1 MLNPNRPNSWHYVFT
16 TASKPANAA
25 RSVVLNINGV
35 SVNTQIITSSKPAGD
50 KMIVRQRIIAHPLSS
65 KHSVSKQQVL
75 QALITHGQMKKFGAP
90 LLKDMLANLL
100 DPFTTVMTSVQER
113 PLPNP
118 LTDAAK
124 DELANIFKSEY
135 GTFIQ
140 DLAKLLE
147 QGIISKAQA
156 LALLREGS
164 ILKAAAV
171 KSLIDRANVANITKI
186 QAIRAAVEDY
196 SSIVEG
202 RLLEPLGFT
211 VQEILN
217 ATQ

>member
-1 MLNPNRPNSWHYVFT
+1 M
-16 TASKPANAA
+16 
-25 RSVVLNINGV
+25 
-35 SVNTQIITSSKPAGD
+35 NTQIITSSKPAGD

-65 KHSVSKQQVL
+65 KHTVSRQQVL
-75 QALITHGQMKKFGAP
+75 QALITHGQMKKFVAP
-90 LLKDMLANLL
+90 FLLKDMLANLL
-100 DPFTTVMTSVQER
+100 DPFTAVMTSVQER

-156 LALLREGS
+156 LALFREGS
-164 ILKAAAV
+164 NLKAAAV

-196 SSIVEG
+196 SSLVEG
-202 RLLEPLGFT
+202 LLLEPLGIT
-211 VQEILN
+211 AQEILN